1 MVSLVKG
8 QKVDLTK
15 GNAGLKKILVGL
27 GWDTNKYDGDDFDL
41 DTSAFLLDKNGKVTT
56 DKDFVFFNNLVH
68 PSGAV
73 KHMGDNLTGSGDG
86 DDEQIIVDLAKI
98 PENIE
103 KIAFTVTI
111 YEADSRMQN
120 FGMVSNAYIRM
131 SNEETGEEM
140 IRYDLGEDYSTET
153 SMVLGELYRHNGEWK
168 FHAVGDG
175 FNGGLFDLCE
185 KFGIEVK

>member
-98 PENIE
+98 PENVE

-131 SNEETGEEM
+131 CNEETDEEM

-168 FHAVGDG
+168 FNAIGAG
-175 FNGGLFDLCE
+175 YSGGLTALCN
-185 KFGIEVK
+185 GYGL

>member
-168 FHAVGDG
+168 FNAIGASYA
-175 FNGGLFDLCE
+175 GGLTALCN
-185 KFGIEVK
+185 GYGL

>member
-27 GWDTNKYDGDDFDL
+27 GWDTNKYDGDVSDL
-41 DTSAFLLDKNGKVTT
+41 DASAFLLDKNGKVTT

-73 KHMGDNLTGSGDG
+73 KHMEITLL
-86 DDEQIIVDLAKI
+86 DLAMEMMNRLLLTWQKSQ
-98 PENIE
+98 ENIE

-168 FHAVGDG
+168 FNAIGAG
-175 FNGGLFDLCE
+175 YAGGLTALCN
-185 KFGIEVK
+185 GYGL

>member
-168 FHAVGDG
+168 FNAISAGYA
-175 FNGGLFDLCE
+175 GGLTALCN
-185 KFGIEVK
+185 GYGL

>member
-41 DTSAFLLDKNGKVTT
+41 DAFAFLLDKNGKVTT

-98 PENIE
+98 PENVE

-131 SNEETGEEM
+131 CNEETDEEM

-168 FHAVGDG
+168 FNAIGAG
-175 FNGGLFDLCE
+175 YSGGLTALCN
-185 KFGIEVK
+185 GYGL